1 MLLQSHPTGGELDA
15 KPLIRILPALPK
27 NWPSGKATGL
37 RARGG
42 VELNIEWKDGELVD
56 CELRADHDIP
66 LLKVR
71 YDGTTMDLSLKAGKP
86 TKVFA
91 SKDAE

>member
-1 MLLQSHPTGGELDA
+1 MLLQSHPTGGDLDA

-27 NWPSGKATGL
+27 NWPSGKVTGL

-42 VELNIEWKDGELVD
+42 VEVDIEWQDGELID
-56 CELRADHDIP
+56 CQLRSDHDIA
-66 LLKVR
+66 LLKVS
-71 YDGTTMDLSLKAGKP
+71 YDGTTMGMSLKAGKP

-91 SKDAE
+91 SKDAK